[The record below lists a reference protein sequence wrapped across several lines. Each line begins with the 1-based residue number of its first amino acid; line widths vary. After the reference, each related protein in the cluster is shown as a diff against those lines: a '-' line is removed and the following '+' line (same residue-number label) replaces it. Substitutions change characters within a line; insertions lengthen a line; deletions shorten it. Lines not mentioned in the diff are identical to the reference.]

1 MNDRF
6 NAFLVSLLICACNPD
21 KGDTAGD
28 TTSGETGS
36 SDGTVG
42 MSSNPTTGD
51 VGASSSSAGSDS
63 VTASAS
69 ATSLEGSSD
78 EGPGETGG
86 TEGTDTGNSESEG
99 GTGNLCKDFCAKG
112 DECGS
117 APGGAMCPG
126 ICAEGLQMGP
136 ECGDAFAALLECSL
150 GMTCEEYTALIEDED
165 PGPCAEEFAAQ
176 MEACAGSE
184 CEGSVGTNPDGT
196 ECEYS
201 VSCPDT
207 MTMTMNCDVTTC
219 TCLLGDEVVGE
230 CAAEM
235 VCMDLGGIDTKAA
248 DCCGF

>member
-1 MNDRF
+1 MDNRI

-28 TTSGETGS
+28 TTSGEEGS

-42 MSSNPTTGD
+42 MSSNPTTGE
-51 VGASSSSAGSDS
+51 VSATSSGSGSDS

-86 TEGTDTGNSESEG
+86 SEGTDTGSESEG
-99 GTGNLCKDFCAKG
+99 GTGNLCKDFCDKG
-112 DECGS
+112 DECGE
-117 APGGAMCPG
+117 APGGAMCKMF
-126 ICAEGLQMGP
+126 CMEGLQMGP
-136 ECGDAFAALLECSL
+136 ECGDAFAALLECTL
-150 GMTCEEYTALIEDED
+150 GMTCEEYNAFIADDE
-165 PGPCAEEFAAQ
+165 PGPCAAEFAAQ
-176 MEACAGSE
+176 TEACAGDV
-184 CEGSVGTNPDGT
+184 CEVGVGGNPDGT
-196 ECEYS
+196 ECEY
-201 VSCPDT
+201 VESCPDT
-207 MTMTMNCDVTTC
+207 MTQTMTCDVTTC

-235 VCMDLGGIDTKAA
+235 VCLDLGEIETKAL